1 MYRDLMCGKISSTNE
16 GKKVKLAGWVSRRRD
31 HGQLI
36 FIDLRDKSGI
46 MQIVFNP
53 ETSQETHEKA
63 KNLRSEWVISVT
75 GTVNRRIEGAE
86 NKEISTGDYEM
97 TVESMDVLSKSKT
110 PPFEISDNKEVSEEV
125 RLKYRFLDLR
135 RESMQNKLNLRH
147 KVTRFIWDD
156 LSSKG
161 FTHIETPILIKSTPE
176 GARDYVV
183 PSRVN
188 NGSFYALPQSP
199 QQMKQML
206 MVSGCDRYFQ
216 IAWCFRDED
225 LRADRQPEHTQL
237 DLEMSFVH
245 QNDVIDVVESL
256 YIDLIK
262 NIDKAIKVDSS
273 FEKLTYSEAMDRF
286 GTDKPD
292 MRFGMELSN
301 FTNIA
306 QSIESNVISNSLK
319 SGGILKG
326 FVAKNLSKYGRRD
339 FDRLTEK
346 VKEQGAGG
354 LIYISIPEDFD
365 GEITLDKTSGPLNKF
380 YSEKNFQ
387 DIRSLTSAEK
397 GDVIFMIIGD
407 EKIVNNSLSYL
418 RNYIAKENGLIDD
431 NIMKFLWVTDFPL
444 FEKDDDNK
452 WQPAHH
458 VFSSPKHEDIKFLDT
473 DPGKVNADLFDLVCN
488 GVELGSG
495 SIRIHDRHLQEKV
508 FDVIG
513 YSSSEVSNLF
523 GHLLDSFEFGVPPH
537 GGMGLGLDRLV
548 AMLAKEDSIREVIAF
563 PKTQTASDLLFGSP
577 DIITDE
583 QLNELSIEIIEEEEK
598 SKKWM

>member
-1 MYRDLMCGKISSTNE
+1 MCGKISSTNE

-86 NKEISTGDYEM
+86 NNEISTGDYEM
-97 TVESMDVLSKSKT
+97 IVESMDVLSKSKT
-110 PPFEISDNKEVSEEV
+110 PPFEISDNKEVSEEI

-216 IAWCFRDED
+216 IARCFRDED

-245 QNDVIDVVESL
+245 QNDVIDVVETL

-365 GEITLDKTSGPLNKF
+365 GEISLDKTSGPLNKF

-387 DIRSLTSAEK
+387 DIRNLTSAEK

-407 EKIVNNSLSYL
+407 EKIVNNSLSFL
-418 RNYIAKENGLIDD
+418 RNYIAKENRLIDD

-444 FEKDDDNK
+444 FEKDDENK

-458 VFSSPKHEDIKFLDT
+458 VFSSPKLEDIKFLDT

-577 DIITDE
+577 DMITDE
-583 QLNELSIEIIEEEEK
+583 QLSELSIEIIEEEEK
-598 SKKWM
+598 SKK

>member
-86 NKEISTGDYEM
+86 NNEISTGDYEM
-97 TVESMDVLSKSKT
+97 IVESMDVLSKSKT
-110 PPFEISDNKEVSEEV
+110 PPFEISDNKEVSEEI

-216 IAWCFRDED
+216 IARCFRDED

-245 QNDVIDVVESL
+245 QNDVIDVVETL

-339 FDRLTEK
+339 FDRLTEQ
-346 VKEQGAGG
+346 VKDQGAGG

-387 DIRSLTSAEK
+387 DITNLTSAEK

-407 EKIVNNSLSYL
+407 EKIVNNSLSFL
-418 RNYIAKENGLIDD
+418 RNYIAKENELIDD

-444 FEKDDDNK
+444 FEKDDENK

-458 VFSSPKHEDIKFLDT
+458 VFSSPKNEDIKFLDT
-473 DPGKVNADLFDLVCN
+473 DPGKVKADLFDLVCN

-577 DIITDE
+577 DLITDE

-598 SKKWM
+598 SKK

>member
-86 NKEISTGDYEM
+86 NNEISTGDYEM
-97 TVESMDVLSKSKT
+97 SVDSMDVLSKSKT

-216 IAWCFRDED
+216 IARCFRDED

-245 QNDVIDVVESL
+245 QNDVIDVVETL

-387 DIRSLTSAEK
+387 DIRNLTSAEK

-407 EKIVNNSLSYL
+407 EKIVNNSLSFL
-418 RNYIAKENGLIDD
+418 RNYIAKENRLIDD

-444 FEKDDDNK
+444 FEKDDENK

-458 VFSSPKHEDIKFLDT
+458 VFSSPKLEDIKFLDT

-598 SKKWM
+598 SKK

>member
-97 TVESMDVLSKSKT
+97 SVDSMDVLSKSKT

-216 IAWCFRDED
+216 IARCFRDED

-262 NIDKAIKVDSS
+262 NIDKEIKVDSS

-339 FDRLTEK
+339 FDRLTER

-387 DIRSLTSAEK
+387 DIRNLTSAEK

-407 EKIVNNSLSYL
+407 EKIVNNSLSFL

-444 FEKDDDNK
+444 FEKDDENK

-513 YSSSEVSNLF
+513 YSSNEVSNLF

-598 SKKWM
+598 SKK

>member
-86 NKEISTGDYEM
+86 NNEISTGDYEM
-97 TVESMDVLSKSKT
+97 IVESMDVLSKSKT
-110 PPFEISDNKEVSEEV
+110 PPFEISDNKEVSEEI

-216 IAWCFRDED
+216 IARCFRDED

-245 QNDVIDVVESL
+245 QNDVIDVVETL

-387 DIRSLTSAEK
+387 DIRNLTSAEK

-407 EKIVNNSLSYL
+407 EKIVNNSLSFL
-418 RNYIAKENGLIDD
+418 RNYIAKENRLIDD

-444 FEKDDDNK
+444 FEKDDENK

-458 VFSSPKHEDIKFLDT
+458 VFSSPKLEDIKFLDT

-598 SKKWM
+598 SKK

>member
-86 NKEISTGDYEM
+86 NNEISTGDYEM
-97 TVESMDVLSKSKT
+97 IVESMDVLSKSKT
-110 PPFEISDNKEVSEEV
+110 PPFEISDNKEVSEEI

-216 IAWCFRDED
+216 IARCFRDED

-262 NIDKAIKVDSS
+262 NIDKEIKVDSS

-365 GEITLDKTSGPLNKF
+365 GEISLDKTSGPLNKF

-387 DIRSLTSAEK
+387 DIRNLTSAEK

-407 EKIVNNSLSYL
+407 EKIVNNSLSFL
-418 RNYIAKENGLIDD
+418 RNYIAKENRLIDD

-444 FEKDDDNK
+444 FEKDDENK

-458 VFSSPKHEDIKFLDT
+458 VFSSPKLEDIKFLDT

-598 SKKWM
+598 SKK

>member
-97 TVESMDVLSKSKT
+97 SVDSMDVLSKSKT

-147 KVTRFIWDD
+147 KVTRFIWDN

-216 IAWCFRDED
+216 IARCFRDED

-262 NIDKAIKVDSS
+262 NIDKEIKVDSS

-387 DIRSLTSAEK
+387 DIRNLTSAEK

-407 EKIVNNSLSYL
+407 EKIVNNSLSFL

-444 FEKDDDNK
+444 FEKDDENK

-598 SKKWM
+598 SKK

>member
-53 ETSQETHEKA
+53 ETSKKTHEKA

-86 NKEISTGDYEM
+86 NNEISTGDYEM
-97 TVESMDVLSKSKT
+97 IVESMDVLSKSKT
-110 PPFEISDNKEVSEEV
+110 PPFEISDNKEVSEEI

-135 RESMQNKLNLRH
+135 RESMQNKLSLRH

-216 IAWCFRDED
+216 IARCFRDED

-387 DIRSLTSAEK
+387 DIRNLTSAEK

-407 EKIVNNSLSYL
+407 EKIVNNSLSFL
-418 RNYIAKENGLIDD
+418 RNYIAKENRLIDD

-444 FEKDDDNK
+444 FEKDDENK

-458 VFSSPKHEDIKFLDT
+458 VFSSPKLEDIKFLDT

-598 SKKWM
+598 SKK

>member
-97 TVESMDVLSKSKT
+97 SVDSMDVLSKSKT

-216 IAWCFRDED
+216 IARCFRDED

-387 DIRSLTSAEK
+387 DIRNLTTAEK

-407 EKIVNNSLSYL
+407 EKIVNNSLSFL

-444 FEKDDDNK
+444 FEKDDENK

-598 SKKWM
+598 SKK

>member
-216 IAWCFRDED
+216 IARCFRDED

-444 FEKDDDNK
+444 FEKDDENK

-598 SKKWM
+598 SKK

>member
-97 TVESMDVLSKSKT
+97 SVDSMDVLSKSKT

-147 KVTRFIWDD
+147 KVTRFIWDN

-216 IAWCFRDED
+216 IARCFRDED

-262 NIDKAIKVDSS
+262 NIDKEIKVDSS
-273 FEKLTYSEAMDRF
+273 FEKLTYSEAMNRF

-387 DIRSLTSAEK
+387 DIRNLTSAEK

-407 EKIVNNSLSYL
+407 EKIVNNSLSFL

-444 FEKDDDNK
+444 FEKDDENK

-598 SKKWM
+598 SKK

>member
-53 ETSQETHEKA
+53 ETSKETHEKA

-86 NKEISTGDYEM
+86 NNEISTGDYEM
-97 TVESMDVLSKSKT
+97 IVESMDVLSKSKT
-110 PPFEISDNKEVSEEV
+110 PPFEISDNKEVSEEI

-135 RESMQNKLNLRH
+135 RESMQNKLSLRH

-216 IAWCFRDED
+216 IARCFRDED

-387 DIRSLTSAEK
+387 DIRNLTSAEK

-407 EKIVNNSLSYL
+407 EKIVNNSLSFL
-418 RNYIAKENGLIDD
+418 RNYIAKENRLIDD

-444 FEKDDDNK
+444 FEKDDENK

-458 VFSSPKHEDIKFLDT
+458 VFSSPKLEDIKFLDT

>member
-53 ETSQETHEKA
+53 ETSQKTHEKA

-86 NKEISTGDYEM
+86 NNEISTGDYEM
-97 TVESMDVLSKSKT
+97 IVESMDVLSKSKT
-110 PPFEISDNKEVSEEV
+110 PPFEISDNKEVSEEI

-135 RESMQNKLNLRH
+135 RESMQNKLSLRH

-216 IAWCFRDED
+216 IARCFRDED

-245 QNDVIDVVESL
+245 QNDVIDIVESL

-387 DIRSLTSAEK
+387 DIRNLTSAEK

-407 EKIVNNSLSYL
+407 EKIVNNSLSFL
-418 RNYIAKENGLIDD
+418 RNYIAKENRLIDD

-444 FEKDDDNK
+444 FEKDDENK

-458 VFSSPKHEDIKFLDT
+458 VFSSPKLEDIKFLDT

-577 DIITDE
+577 GIITDE

-598 SKKWM
+598 SKK

>member
-1 MYRDLMCGKISSTNE
+1 MCGKISSTNE

-86 NKEISTGDYEM
+86 NNEISTGDYEM
-97 TVESMDVLSKSKT
+97 IVESMDVLSKSKT
-110 PPFEISDNKEVSEEV
+110 PPFEISDNKEVSEEI

-176 GARDYVV
+176 GAMDYVV

-216 IAWCFRDED
+216 IARCFRDED

-245 QNDVIDVVESL
+245 QNDVIDVVETL

-365 GEITLDKTSGPLNKF
+365 GEISLDKTSGPLNKF

-407 EKIVNNSLSYL
+407 EKIVNNSLSFL
-418 RNYIAKENGLIDD
+418 RNYIAKENRLIDD

-444 FEKDDDNK
+444 FEKDDENK

-458 VFSSPKHEDIKFLDT
+458 VFSSPKLEDIKFLDT

-577 DIITDE
+577 DLITDE

-598 SKKWM
+598 SKK

>member
-97 TVESMDVLSKSKT
+97 SVESMDVLSISKT

-216 IAWCFRDED
+216 IARCFRDED

-273 FEKLTYSEAMDRF
+273 FEKLTYSDAMDRF

-346 VKEQGAGG
+346 VKGQGAGG

-387 DIRSLTSAEK
+387 DIRNLTSAEK

-407 EKIVNNSLSYL
+407 EKIVNNSLSFL

-444 FEKDDDNK
+444 FEKDDENK

-513 YSSSEVSNLF
+513 YSSNEVSNLF

-598 SKKWM
+598 SKK

>member
-97 TVESMDVLSKSKT
+97 SVESMDVLSKSKT

-216 IAWCFRDED
+216 IARCFRDED

-387 DIRSLTSAEK
+387 DIRNLTSAEK

-407 EKIVNNSLSYL
+407 EKIVNNSLSFL

-444 FEKDDDNK
+444 FEKDDENK

-598 SKKWM
+598 SKK

>member
-86 NKEISTGDYEM
+86 NNEISTGDYEM
-97 TVESMDVLSKSKT
+97 IVESMDVLSKSKT
-110 PPFEISDNKEVSEEV
+110 PPFEISDNKEVSEEI

-216 IAWCFRDED
+216 IARCFRDED

-245 QNDVIDVVESL
+245 QNDVIDVVETL

-354 LIYISIPEDFD
+354 LIYISIPEDID

-387 DIRSLTSAEK
+387 DIRNLTSAEK

-407 EKIVNNSLSYL
+407 EKIVNNSLSFL
-418 RNYIAKENGLIDD
+418 RNYIAKENRLIDD
-431 NIMKFLWVTDFPL
+431 NIMNFLWVTDFPL
-444 FEKDDDNK
+444 YEKDDENK

-458 VFSSPKHEDIKFLDT
+458 VFSSPKLEDIKFLDT

-577 DIITDE
+577 DLITDE

-598 SKKWM
+598 SKK

>member
-53 ETSQETHEKA
+53 ETSKETHEKA

-86 NKEISTGDYEM
+86 NNEISTGDYEM
-97 TVESMDVLSKSKT
+97 IVESMDVLSKSKT
-110 PPFEISDNKEVSEEV
+110 PPFEISDNKEVSEEI

-135 RESMQNKLNLRH
+135 RESMQNKLSLRH

-216 IAWCFRDED
+216 IARCFRDED

-387 DIRSLTSAEK
+387 DIRNLTSAEK

-407 EKIVNNSLSYL
+407 EKIVNNSLSFL
-418 RNYIAKENGLIDD
+418 RNYIAKENRLIDD

-444 FEKDDDNK
+444 FEKDDENK

-458 VFSSPKHEDIKFLDT
+458 VFSSPKLEDIKFLDT

-598 SKKWM
+598 SKK

>member
-97 TVESMDVLSKSKT
+97 SVDSMDVLSKSKT

-216 IAWCFRDED
+216 IARCFRDED

-245 QNDVIDVVESL
+245 QNDVIDVVETL

-339 FDRLTEK
+339 FDRLTEQ
-346 VKEQGAGG
+346 VKDQGAGG

-387 DIRSLTSAEK
+387 DITNLTSAEK

-407 EKIVNNSLSYL
+407 EKIVNNSLSFL
-418 RNYIAKENGLIDD
+418 RNYIAKENRLIDD

-444 FEKDDDNK
+444 FEKDDQNK

-577 DIITDE
+577 DLITDE

-598 SKKWM
+598 SKK

>member
-53 ETSQETHEKA
+53 EISQETHEKA

-97 TVESMDVLSKSKT
+97 SVDSMDVLSKSKT

-216 IAWCFRDED
+216 IARCFRDED

-262 NIDKAIKVDSS
+262 NIDKEIKVDSS

-387 DIRSLTSAEK
+387 DIRNLTSAEK

-407 EKIVNNSLSYL
+407 EKIVNNSLSFL

-444 FEKDDDNK
+444 FEKDDENK

-598 SKKWM
+598 SKK

>member
-86 NKEISTGDYEM
+86 NNEISTGDYEM
-97 TVESMDVLSKSKT
+97 IVESMDVLSKSKT
-110 PPFEISDNKEVSEEV
+110 PPFEISDNKEVSEEI

-216 IAWCFRDED
+216 IARCFRDED

-245 QNDVIDVVESL
+245 QNDVIDVVETL

-387 DIRSLTSAEK
+387 DIRNLTSAEK

-407 EKIVNNSLSYL
+407 EKIVNNSLSFL
-418 RNYIAKENGLIDD
+418 RNYIAKENRLIDD

-444 FEKDDDNK
+444 FEKDDENK

-458 VFSSPKHEDIKFLDT
+458 VFSSPKLEDIKFLDT

-577 DIITDE
+577 DLITDE

-598 SKKWM
+598 SKK

>member
-97 TVESMDVLSKSKT
+97 IVESMDVLSKSKT

-216 IAWCFRDED
+216 IARCFRDED

-262 NIDKAIKVDSS
+262 NIDKEIKVDSS

-387 DIRSLTSAEK
+387 DIRNLTSAEK

-407 EKIVNNSLSYL
+407 EKIVNNSLSFL

-444 FEKDDDNK
+444 FEKDDENK

-598 SKKWM
+598 SKK

>member
-1 MYRDLMCGKISSTNE
+1 MYRDLMCGKISSTNA

-75 GTVNRRIEGAE
+75 GTVNRRIQGAE
-86 NKEISTGDYEM
+86 NKDISTGDYEM
-97 TVESMDVLSKSKT
+97 SVESMDVLSKSKT

-216 IAWCFRDED
+216 IARCFRDED

-262 NIDKAIKVDSS
+262 NIDNEIKVDSS

-319 SGGILKG
+319 SGGI
-326 FVAKNLSKYGRRD
+326 
-339 FDRLTEK
+339 
-346 VKEQGAGG
+346 
-354 LIYISIPEDFD
+354 
-365 GEITLDKTSGPLNKF
+365 
-380 YSEKNFQ
+380 
-387 DIRSLTSAEK
+387 
-397 GDVIFMIIGD
+397 
-407 EKIVNNSLSYL
+407 
-418 RNYIAKENGLIDD
+418 
-431 NIMKFLWVTDFPL
+431 
-444 FEKDDDNK
+444 
-452 WQPAHH
+452 
-458 VFSSPKHEDIKFLDT
+458 
-473 DPGKVNADLFDLVCN
+473 
-488 GVELGSG
+488 
-495 SIRIHDRHLQEKV
+495 
-508 FDVIG
+508 
-513 YSSSEVSNLF
+513 
-523 GHLLDSFEFGVPPH
+523 
-537 GGMGLGLDRLV
+537 
-548 AMLAKEDSIREVIAF
+548 
-563 PKTQTASDLLFGSP
+563 
-577 DIITDE
+577 
-583 QLNELSIEIIEEEEK
+583 
-598 SKKWM
+598 

>member
-97 TVESMDVLSKSKT
+97 SVDSMDVLSKSKT

-216 IAWCFRDED
+216 IARCFRDED

-262 NIDKAIKVDSS
+262 NIDKEIKVDSS
-273 FEKLTYSEAMDRF
+273 FEKLTYSEAMNRF

-387 DIRSLTSAEK
+387 DIRNLTTAEK

-407 EKIVNNSLSYL
+407 EKIVNNSLSFL

-444 FEKDDDNK
+444 FEKDDENK

-598 SKKWM
+598 SKK

>member
-1 MYRDLMCGKISSTNE
+1 
-16 GKKVKLAGWVSRRRD
+16 
-31 HGQLI
+31 
-36 FIDLRDKSGI
+36 
-46 MQIVFNP
+46 
-53 ETSQETHEKA
+53 
-63 KNLRSEWVISVT
+63 
-75 GTVNRRIEGAE
+75 
-86 NKEISTGDYEM
+86 
-97 TVESMDVLSKSKT
+97 
-110 PPFEISDNKEVSEEV
+110 
-125 RLKYRFLDLR
+125 
-135 RESMQNKLNLRH
+135 MQNKLNLRH

-216 IAWCFRDED
+216 IARCFRDED

-245 QNDVIDVVESL
+245 QNDVIDVVETL

-365 GEITLDKTSGPLNKF
+365 GEISLDKTSGPLNKF

-387 DIRSLTSAEK
+387 DIRNLTSAEK

-407 EKIVNNSLSYL
+407 EKIVNNSLSFL
-418 RNYIAKENGLIDD
+418 RNYIAKENRLIDD

-444 FEKDDDNK
+444 FEKDDENK

-458 VFSSPKHEDIKFLDT
+458 VFSSPKLEDIKFLDT

-577 DIITDE
+577 DLITDE

-598 SKKWM
+598 SKK

>member
-1 MYRDLMCGKISSTNE
+1 MCGKISSTNE

-63 KNLRSEWVISVT
+63 KNLRNEWVISVT

-86 NKEISTGDYEM
+86 NNEISTGDYEM
-97 TVESMDVLSKSKT
+97 IVESMDVLSKSKT
-110 PPFEISDNKEVSEEV
+110 PPFEISDNKEVSEEI

-216 IAWCFRDED
+216 IARCFRDED

-245 QNDVIDVVESL
+245 QNDVIDVVETL

-365 GEITLDKTSGPLNKF
+365 GEISLDKTSGPLNKF

-407 EKIVNNSLSYL
+407 EKIVNNSLSFL
-418 RNYIAKENGLIDD
+418 RNYIAKENRLIDD

-444 FEKDDDNK
+444 FEKDDENK

-458 VFSSPKHEDIKFLDT
+458 VFSSPKLEDIKFLDT

-577 DIITDE
+577 DLITDE

-598 SKKWM
+598 SKK

>member
-1 MYRDLMCGKISSTNE
+1 MYRDIMCGKISSTNE

-86 NKEISTGDYEM
+86 NNEISTGDYEM
-97 TVESMDVLSKSKT
+97 IVESMDVLSKSKT
-110 PPFEISDNKEVSEEV
+110 PPFEISDNKEVSEEI

-216 IAWCFRDED
+216 IARCFRDED

-245 QNDVIDVVESL
+245 QNDVIDVVETL

-365 GEITLDKTSGPLNKF
+365 GEISLDKTSGPLNKF

-387 DIRSLTSAEK
+387 DIRNLTSAEK

-407 EKIVNNSLSYL
+407 EKIVNNSLSFL
-418 RNYIAKENGLIDD
+418 RNYIAKENRLIDD

-444 FEKDDDNK
+444 FEKDDENK

-458 VFSSPKHEDIKFLDT
+458 VFSSPKLEDIKFLDT

-577 DIITDE
+577 DLITDE

-598 SKKWM
+598 SKK

>member
-1 MYRDLMCGKISSTNE
+1 MCGKISSTNE

-86 NKEISTGDYEM
+86 NNEISTGDYEM
-97 TVESMDVLSKSKT
+97 IVESMDVLSKSKT
-110 PPFEISDNKEVSEEV
+110 PPFEISDNKEVSEEI

-216 IAWCFRDED
+216 IARCFRDED

-245 QNDVIDVVESL
+245 QNDVIDVVETL

-365 GEITLDKTSGPLNKF
+365 GEISLDKTSGPLNKF

-387 DIRSLTSAEK
+387 DIRNLTSAEK

-407 EKIVNNSLSYL
+407 EKIVNNSLSFL
-418 RNYIAKENGLIDD
+418 RNYIAKENRLIDD

-444 FEKDDDNK
+444 FEKDDENK

-458 VFSSPKHEDIKFLDT
+458 VFSSPKLEDIKFLDT

-598 SKKWM
+598 SKK

>member
-1 MYRDLMCGKISSTNE
+1 MYRDLMCGKISSTNA

-75 GTVNRRIEGAE
+75 GTVNRRIQGAE
-86 NKEISTGDYEM
+86 NKDISTGDYEM
-97 TVESMDVLSKSKT
+97 SVESMDVLSKSKT

-216 IAWCFRDED
+216 IARCFRDED

-262 NIDKAIKVDSS
+262 NIDKEIKVDSS

-339 FDRLTEK
+339 FDRLTEQ
-346 VKEQGAGG
+346 VKDQGAGG

-387 DIRSLTSAEK
+387 DITNLTSAEK

-407 EKIVNNSLSYL
+407 EKIVNNSLSFL
-418 RNYIAKENGLIDD
+418 RNYIAKENELIDD

-444 FEKDDDNK
+444 FEKDDENK

-458 VFSSPKHEDIKFLDT
+458 VFSSPKNEDIKFLDT
-473 DPGKVNADLFDLVCN
+473 DPGKVKADLFDLVCN

-577 DIITDE
+577 DLITDE

-598 SKKWM
+598 SKK

>member
-86 NKEISTGDYEM
+86 NNEISTGDYEM
-97 TVESMDVLSKSKT
+97 IVESMDVLSKSKT
-110 PPFEISDNKEVSEEV
+110 PPFEISDNKEVSEEI

-216 IAWCFRDED
+216 IARCFRDED

-245 QNDVIDVVESL
+245 QNDVIDVVETL

-365 GEITLDKTSGPLNKF
+365 GEISLDKTSGPLNKF

-387 DIRSLTSAEK
+387 DIRNLTSAEK

-407 EKIVNNSLSYL
+407 EKIVNNSLSFL
-418 RNYIAKENGLIDD
+418 RNYIAKENRLIDD

-444 FEKDDDNK
+444 FEKDDENK

-458 VFSSPKHEDIKFLDT
+458 VFSSPKLEDIKFLDT

-577 DIITDE
+577 DLITDE

-598 SKKWM
+598 PKK

>member
-97 TVESMDVLSKSKT
+97 SVDSMDVLSKSKT
-110 PPFEISDNKEVSEEV
+110 PPFEISDNKEVSEEI

-176 GARDYVV
+176 GARDYIV

-216 IAWCFRDED
+216 IARCFRDED

-262 NIDKAIKVDSS
+262 NIDKEIKVDSS

-387 DIRSLTSAEK
+387 DIRNLTSAEK

-407 EKIVNNSLSYL
+407 EKTVNNSLSFL

-444 FEKDDDNK
+444 FEKDDENK

-598 SKKWM
+598 SKK

>member
-1 MYRDLMCGKISSTNE
+1 MYRDLMCGKISSTNA

-53 ETSQETHEKA
+53 ETSEETHEKA

-75 GTVNRRIEGAE
+75 GTVNRRIQGAE
-86 NKEISTGDYEM
+86 NKDISTGDYEM
-97 TVESMDVLSKSKT
+97 SVESMDVLSKSKT

-216 IAWCFRDED
+216 IARCFRDED

-262 NIDKAIKVDSS
+262 NIDKEIKVDSS

-339 FDRLTEK
+339 FDRLTEQ
-346 VKEQGAGG
+346 VKDQGAGG

-387 DIRSLTSAEK
+387 DITNLTSAEK

-407 EKIVNNSLSYL
+407 EKIVNNSLSFL
-418 RNYIAKENGLIDD
+418 RNYIAKENELIDD

-444 FEKDDDNK
+444 FEKDDENK

-458 VFSSPKHEDIKFLDT
+458 VFSSPKNEDIKFLDT
-473 DPGKVNADLFDLVCN
+473 DPGKVKADLFDLVCN

-577 DIITDE
+577 DLITDE

-598 SKKWM
+598 SKK

>member
-97 TVESMDVLSKSKT
+97 SVDSMDVLSKSKT

-216 IAWCFRDED
+216 IARCFRDED

-387 DIRSLTSAEK
+387 DITNLTSAEK

-407 EKIVNNSLSYL
+407 EKIVNNSLSFL
-418 RNYIAKENGLIDD
+418 RNYIAKENELIDD

-444 FEKDDDNK
+444 FEKDDENK

-458 VFSSPKHEDIKFLDT
+458 VFSSPKNEDIKFLDT
-473 DPGKVNADLFDLVCN
+473 DPGKVKADLFDLVCN

-598 SKKWM
+598 SKK

>member
-216 IAWCFRDED
+216 IARCFRDED

-444 FEKDDDNK
+444 FEKDDENN

-598 SKKWM
+598 SKK

>member
-97 TVESMDVLSKSKT
+97 SVDSMDVLSKSKT

-216 IAWCFRDED
+216 IARCFRDED

-262 NIDKAIKVDSS
+262 NIDKEIKVDSS
-273 FEKLTYSEAMDRF
+273 FEKLTYSDAMDRF

-387 DIRSLTSAEK
+387 DIRNLTTAEK

-407 EKIVNNSLSYL
+407 EKIVNNSLSFL

-444 FEKDDDNK
+444 FEKDDENK

-598 SKKWM
+598 SKK